1 MTVSPDRDP
10 FAGLAKDLAALRQDA
25 LIIHTTA
32 LEVAGI
38 IERSERRA
46 RRRLAMAITAATL
59 FAATAAHAVA
69 VTLGVA
75 PIDAIAVAMLVG
87 LSAAMSILV
96 VLPWATI
103 MRRLVHFATK
113 AAAR

>member
-1 MTVSPDRDP
+1 MTVLSDRDP
-10 FAGLAKDLAALRQDA
+10 FAALAKDFAALRQDA

-38 IERSERRA
+38 MQRTERRA
-46 RRRLAMAITAATL
+46 RRRLATTITAATL

-69 VTLGVA
+69 VSLRVS
-75 PIDAIAVAMLVG
+75 PLEAIEVAMLVG
-87 LSAAMSILV
+87 ISAAMSILV

-103 MRRLVHFATK
+103 MRRLVHFATRG
-113 AAAR
+113 AAR